1 MLISI
6 SNLHKYFGEFEVLK
20 DVNLTIEDRSRYGLI
35 GVNGAGKSTLLSIIN
50 GELYYEEGQVY
61 KSPQLSIGYLK
72 QNTGLNREATILE
85 EMRSIFSDV
94 LKAEEDMRRLEIEM
108 GNISDHDADE
118 YKIVAAEYAKR
129 QAYFDSKDGYNIDVK
144 IKTILNG
151 MGFKDKDLDM
161 EISSL
166 SGGEKTR
173 LAIAKLLLEE
183 PNLLILDEP
192 TNHLDFKTLN
202 WLEEYLINYKGSLLI
217 VSHDRYFLDKTV
229 DNIFELERGRLTSYK
244 GNYSKYLILKEER
257 KQRLL
262 KEYEAQQN
270 ELSQLQAYVDKNIA
284 RASTSASA
292 KSRLKTIENMDIID
306 KPDGD
311 LKRIKLKFDIVR
323 EPYKDVLTVS
333 DLDVCVGEEK
343 KTICRN
349 INLSVKRG
357 EKIALIGDNGVGK
370 SSFLKTILD
379 IIPHEKGEIVWGKN
393 TTVSYYEQENLNLNP
408 DNLAIDELWDRF
420 PDIPEARI
428 RRVLGSVLLTKED
441 VYKPVKVI
449 SGGER
454 AKLAFCIIMLEKSN
468 VILFDEPTNHLDLPS
483 KEILEKA
490 MQDYE
495 GTLIFVSHDRY
506 LLNKVPDKIIE
517 MKPDGVLA
525 FDGNFEYYKE
535 RSQFLENQTAEKAA
549 LNKESNRSNRSSDEN
564 KDGGYR
570 SKEQRR
576 LDAQRKSRIKEL
588 ETLIAEKENE
598 NTELE
603 TDMAKEEVYTD
614 YVLMSEKT
622 AKLDENTKLLEEY
635 YDEWAELSE

>member
-1 MLISI
+1 MKDANAIELRNISKRFGKVIANDRINLSVRKGEILAILGENGSGKTTLMNMI
-6 SNLHKYFGEFEVLK
+6 SGIYYPDEGQIFVQGEEVTIRSPKDAFPLGIGMIHQHFKLVDVLTAAENIVLGLSGPTKLDITAVATRISKLTHKYGFELDPFKKIYEMSVSEKQTVEIVKMLY
-20 DVNLTIEDRSRYGLI
+20 R
-35 GVNGAGKSTLLSIIN
+35 GA
-50 GELYYEEGQVY
+50 
-61 KSPQLSIGYLK
+61 
-72 QNTGLNREATILE
+72 
-85 EMRSIFSDV
+85 
-94 LKAEEDMRRLEIEM
+94 
-108 GNISDHDADE
+108 NI
-118 YKIVAAEYAKR
+118 
-129 QAYFDSKDGYNIDVK
+129 
-144 IKTILNG
+144 
-151 MGFKDKDLDM
+151 
-161 EISSL
+161 
-166 SGGEKTR
+166 
-173 LAIAKLLLEE
+173 
-183 PNLLILDEP
+183 LILDEP

-535 RSQFLENQTAEKAA
+535 RSQFLENQAAEKAA

>member
-576 LDAQRKSRIKEL
+576 LDA
-588 ETLIAEKENE
+588 LIAEKENE